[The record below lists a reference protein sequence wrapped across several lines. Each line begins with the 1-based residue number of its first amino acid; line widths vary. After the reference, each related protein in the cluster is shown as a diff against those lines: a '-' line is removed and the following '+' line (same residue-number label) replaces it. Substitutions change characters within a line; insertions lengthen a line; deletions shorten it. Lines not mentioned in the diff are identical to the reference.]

1 MIKSTYF
8 LLCAT
13 LVLSASAQEQQ
24 AVQLKAAKDLV
35 SVEQREQQ
43 QQQLKDKLR
52 IASCKKDMFGN
63 YVNPADRP
71 KHVEKPVESNEPVQ
85 QAPQIKREIPV
96 SEYLAV
102 IKINTID
109 IGNNC
114 MTANNHTF
122 KLGQAIPIEV
132 EGVKKRF
139 KLVKLRE
146 QEIELEDLSDNK
158 IYTKSIFW
166 SPN

>member
-1 MIKSTYF
+1 MIQSKYF
-8 LLCAT
+8 LLCCSVA
-13 LVLSASAQEQQ
+13 LLGGANAQQKLQVKPAKALLNQEQR
-24 AVQLKAAKDLV
+24 D
-35 SVEQREQQ
+35 QQ
-43 QQQLKDKLR
+43 QQQLKNTLR

-63 YVNPADRP
+63 YVNPSERP
-71 KHVEKPVESNEPVQ
+71 KEVEKPVESNDPVQ
-85 QAPQIKREIPV
+85 SEQQPQRVIPV

-109 IGNNC
+109 IGNDC

-139 KLVKLRE
+139 KLIELRE
-146 QEIELEDLSDNK
+146 QEIVLQDLSDNQK
-158 IYTKSIFW
+158 YTKSIFW